1 MRVRLLTAFTLLAA
15 ICMTCLAVGIGFQIV
30 CSRTRGL
37 LIDRIHDAERFVAL
51 SAGQPSTLGAEA
63 QRYHDRTGNGVLVTG
78 ADGTLLCDIGVD
90 RRDPA
95 VIEASGR
102 AKRFVPEGQPP
113 WVYPWSTQSMLVAE
127 PIGAPPEAGGV
138 VVIVVS
144 TFATRTQIGDAW
156 IQLGCVT
163 ATGVLLVGGLA
174 LVMSGWILRPVS
186 ELLRN
191 VDALTS
197 TMPVRNAEPR
207 GHAPKGEGPPEIVE
221 LAVGVRALTQAV
233 AELAAAERRLVADT
247 AHSMRNPLTALAV
260 RLQALQPMM
269 AADRAASAFVS
280 VVGEVDRLTGLLD
293 GLLASAVA
301 EAGLGCAEATS
312 AASGCDAVRVA
323 GQRVEAWHDAFT
335 EAGLTLT
342 MRPLVT
348 TAESVVPHQVLT
360 QILDVALSNSARYAG
375 RGAAATVIVN
385 HECESVVI
393 SVQDTGIGVAP
404 DEIDRI
410 TTRFFRG
417 AQAAA
422 GGSGLG
428 LPIAATLAAQHGGLF
443 FVEAVEPHGL
453 AVTVSFPTVSGP
465 AGIDE
470 TARLR

>member
-1 MRVRLLTAFTLLAA
+1 MRVRLLTAFTVLAA
-15 ICMTCLAVGIGFQIV
+15 ICMTCLAIGIGFQIV
-30 CSRTRGL
+30 SSRTRGL

-51 SAGQPSTLGAEA
+51 SADTPSNLRDEA
-63 QRYHDRTGNGVLVTG
+63 QRYHDRTGDYVLVIG
-78 ADGTLLCDIGVD
+78 ADGTVLCNIGVD
-90 RRDPA
+90 RHDPA
-95 VIEASGR
+95 IVEISGR
-102 AKRFVPEGQPP
+102 AQYFVPEAPPP
-113 WVYPWSTQSMLVAE
+113 WVYPWSTQPMLVAE
-127 PIGAPPEAGGV
+127 PIGTPPQAQGV

-197 TMPVRNAEPR
+197 TMPVRSGEPR

-221 LAVGVRALTQAV
+221 LAVGVRALTEAV

-269 AADRAASAFVS
+269 AADRAASALVS

-301 EAGLGCAEATS
+301 GAGCAETTV
-312 AASGCDAVRVA
+312 AAAGCDAVRVA
-323 GQRVEAWHDAFT
+323 GERVEAWHDAFV
-335 EAGLTLT
+335 ENGLTLT
-342 MRPLVT
+342 MRSLV
-348 TAESVVPHQVLT
+348 ADAKSVVPHQVLT

-375 RGAAATVIVN
+375 RGAAATVLVN
-385 HECESVVI
+385 QECESVVI
-393 SVQDTGIGVAP
+393 SVQDNGIGVTP
-404 DEIDRI
+404 DEIDLI

-417 AQAAA
+417 ARAAA

-443 FVEAVEPHGL
+443 FVEGVEPHGL
-453 AVTVSFPTVSGP
+453 SVTVSFPAVSAP
-465 AGIDE
+465 VDVEE